1 MNGKAI
7 RAKIEK
13 SGYRSLEF
21 LIAQPPNLIVRQ
33 SVCGE
38 SQLGE
43 EVCMTLSVESETRGV
58 RWVLKMSDL
67 SEGQGCPLWVAL
79 CLEGQDLV
87 FQCSVGSEET
97 KMLNNLSD
105 REFFVGVS

>member
-1 MNGKAI
+1 MG
-7 RAKIEK
+7 
-13 SGYRSLEF
+13 SDGF
-21 LIAQPPNLIVRQ
+21 LRNLIVRQ

-43 EVCMTLSVESETRGV
+43 EVSMTLSVESETRGV

-67 SEGQGCPLWVAL
+67 SEGQGCPLSK
-79 CLEGQDLV
+79 EGQDLV
-87 FQCSVGSEET
+87 FQCRVRSEET
-97 KMLNNLSD
+97 KMMENLSD